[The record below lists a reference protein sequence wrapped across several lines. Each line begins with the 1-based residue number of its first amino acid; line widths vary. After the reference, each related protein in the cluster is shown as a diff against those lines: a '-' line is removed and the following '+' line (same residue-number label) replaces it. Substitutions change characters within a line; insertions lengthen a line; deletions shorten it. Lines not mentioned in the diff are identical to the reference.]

1 MMDRV
6 DTPPPGM
13 VPPGMGGGPLPG
25 VSAPP
30 GTSVSF
36 AEPPGESKLLDLERT
51 LAAKDAVMEPEV
63 LATLRD
69 YVANGGKPA
78 AAIELLSEN
87 YRGYAQMTGLLVGG
101 GEGSGQSGA
110 GRRGGGAGVENNRRE
125 LPKNAETPIRSRSA
139 RMAGATRATGR
150 IPGASIARIAP
161 HRHSYAVGR
170 V

>member
-1 MMDRV
+1 MDRV

-25 VSAPP
+25 MSAPP

-36 AEPPGESKLLDLERT
+36 AEPPGESKLLALERT

-78 AAIELLSEN
+78 AAIELLSE
-87 YRGYAQMTGLLVGG
+87 ADEST
-101 GEGSGQSGA
+101 
-110 GRRGGGAGVENNRRE
+110 
-125 LPKNAETPIRSRSA
+125 
-139 RMAGATRATGR
+139 TGR
-150 IPGASIARIAP
+150 ASFTVADPDGNPILVDQ
-161 HRHSYAVGR
+161 HV
-170 V
+170 

>member
-25 VSAPP
+25 ASAPP

-87 YRGYAQMTGLLVGG
+87 YRGYAQMTGLVCKWLEITEPEEEKERSDGLF
-101 GEGSGQSGA
+101 
-110 GRRGGGAGVENNRRE
+110 VE
-125 LPKNAETPIRSRSA
+125 
-139 RMAGATRATGR
+139 
-150 IPGASIARIAP
+150 
-161 HRHSYAVGR
+161 
-170 V
+170 